1 MLLRK
6 LLFMKKIFVAVAVFA
21 ISVSMHVPTVVAYD
35 LGDFFFTIREEIEL
49 PCGEEQYENGIC
61 SEADET
67 YYDSELETDVLCTE
81 DDYDNGNCSRADT
94 HYFRTESVA
103 NIFHDDIAYV
113 PFNTEFY
120 MTYVKSADDIGTHSE
135 LFYLP
140 DGVGGAREYVID
152 VPSYDED
159 EVLSFEHEGIYE
171 IDVYES
177 NPTPVGMRRSILGS
191 FAQKIVPVAHAA
203 LEEPEY
209 LVTLRF
215 EIRDIENMP
224 EGNPSVLF
232 LPGTQASRLYDGDD
246 GNRLWEPSGNTDVG
260 KLALDAS
267 GNSIENVQT
276 KDVIDEIDVVPLLQS
291 NIYKGFMS
299 YLDGLVDTEVIEDWE
314 PYAYDWRKSVFDV
327 VENGST
333 YYDGTSEGEQKYL
346 VDLVEALAAESQ
358 NGKVAII
365 GHSNGGL
372 LAKALMMKLEE
383 EGKDDLIDSVVFVAT
398 PHLGTPKAIATV
410 LHGHDQEKV
419 GGLLVEDEVART
431 VIKNMPGAYALL
443 PSEKYM
449 EVASGPLVTFRDSSV
464 TQSLINFYGTT
475 VSGIAEFVDFMNGAE
490 GRAASGIPINE
501 PSVANTSLLLDA
513 LEDHAQKLDTWTA
526 PEHVQVYEI
535 VGTGLATIKSIEYRE
550 MTEVLCPP
558 NSTSVTL
565 ACSLPKKLKPYAQIT
580 NYGDETVIS
589 LSADGYFS
597 DKVKVFLDFQKLR
610 RVAGISLLSGYE
622 HSNITETDSVQK
634 LIGRILQRV
643 SLDGVEF
650 ISDIPPIFDESY
662 NVISVHSPV
671 KIKITDEDG
680 NVTGIDSNN
689 ALKEEIPGS
698 SYFELGGSKYVVV
711 PADIDYDVV
720 LEGEGDGGY
729 TLIIDSLENGDEQ
742 ENLHTAE
749 NMLVSSTTIATFKKE
764 GDSFSTIIV
773 DQNGDEEP
781 DAEFTVDGEEVVEE
795 EPTPQELLQEYREA
809 VDGMNVSSTIKR
821 NFKLSAL
828 VAEDLIN
835 KNRIYFAKLSIEAM
849 KMAVK
854 LRERIR
860 QISKTDAGI
869 LLDILLKVE
878 QELR

>member
-1 MLLRK
+1 
-6 LLFMKKIFVAVAVFA
+6 MKKIFVAVVAFT

-35 LGDFFFTIREEIEL
+35 LGDFFFTIKEEIEL

-67 YYDSELETDVLCTE
+67 YYDPDTETEVSCTE

-94 HYFRTESVA
+94 HYFVVSTVA
-103 NIFHDDIAYV
+103 SISHGDVAYLPFGRVFSMFFVDSNTDDPPVY
-113 PFNTEFY
+113 
-120 MTYVKSADDIGTHSE
+120 GE
-135 LFYLP
+135 LYYLP
-140 DGVGGAREYVID
+140 DGQGGTREFID
-152 VPSYDED
+152 IAAGYGE
-159 EVLSFEHEGIYE
+159 LSFEHEGVYE

-177 NPTPVGMRRSILGS
+177 IIEASYVPTWKDALMQFILPR
-191 FAQKIVPVAHAA
+191 AYAAHR
-203 LEEPEY
+203 EPIFFG
-209 LVTLRF
+209 TMRF

-246 GNRLWEPSGNTDVG
+246 GNRLWEPGGNTDVG

-291 NIYKGFMS
+291 NIYKGFMA
-299 YLDGLVDTEVIEDWE
+299 YLDGLVDAEVIEDWE

-346 VDLVEALAAESQ
+346 VDLVEELAANSQ

-383 EGKDDLIDSVVFVAT
+383 EGKDDLIDSVIFVAT

-419 GGLLVEDEVART
+419 GGLLVDDEVARE

-490 GRAASGIPINE
+490 GRTASGMPINE

-535 VGTGLATIKSIEYRE
+535 VGTGLATVKSIEYRE
-550 MTEVLCPP
+550 MTEALCPP
-558 NSTSVTL
+558 NSTSVTA

-580 NYGDETVIS
+580 NYGDETVVDLSSGGYPGEKTKLYLS
-589 LSADGYFS
+589 LEE
-597 DKVKVFLDFQKLR
+597 LDDNTVNFF
-610 RVAGISLLSGYE
+610 VDYE
-622 HSNITETDSVQK
+622 HSNILEIDSVQEVV
-634 LIGRILQRV
+634 GRFLENI
-643 SLDGVEF
+643 STDGVEF
-650 ISDIPPIFDESY
+650 IYNDSPVFDDSY
-662 NVISVHSPV
+662 NVISLHSPV
-671 KIKITDEDG
+671 KIKVTDADG
-680 NVTGIDSNN
+680 NVTGVDSNN
-689 ALKEEIPGS
+689 VPKEEISGS
-698 SYFELGGSKYVVV
+698 SYFELGGSKYVTL

-720 LEGEGDGGY
+720 LEGEGNGGY

-749 NMLVSSTTIATFKKE
+749 NMLVSSTTIATFSKE
-764 GDSFSTIIV
+764 GDSFSSIIV
-773 DQNGDEEP
+773 DENGDGEP
-781 DAEFTVDGEEVVEE
+781 DAEFTVDGEQIIVA
-795 EPTPQELLQEYREA
+795 EPTPQELLQEYRTA

-821 NFKLSAL
+821 NFKASASL
-828 VAEDLIN
+828 VEDLIN
-835 KNRIYFAKLSIEAM
+835 RNRIYLAKLTIEAM
-849 KMAVK
+849 RGAIK
-854 LRERIR
+854 LRENLR
-860 QISKTDAGI
+860 QISKVDAKI
-869 LLDILLKVE
+869 LMDILVRVE
-878 QELR
+878 QGL